1 MNGENNMHKLIIKQF
16 KKYKIEYTIFFVF
29 YITNVIFALF
39 EPVIFGKILDSIINN
54 VGKIDFETSKNILFL
69 VCILIVQY
77 ITNYIYRRILFGL
90 FCWFALFGYLFGRN
104 KKMNA
109 K

>member
-1 MNGENNMHKLIIKQF
+1 MHKLIIKQF

-54 VGKIDFETSKNILFL
+54 VGKIDFETS
-69 VCILIVQY
+69 
-77 ITNYIYRRILFGL
+77 
-90 FCWFALFGYLFGRN
+90 
-104 KKMNA
+104 
-109 K
+109 